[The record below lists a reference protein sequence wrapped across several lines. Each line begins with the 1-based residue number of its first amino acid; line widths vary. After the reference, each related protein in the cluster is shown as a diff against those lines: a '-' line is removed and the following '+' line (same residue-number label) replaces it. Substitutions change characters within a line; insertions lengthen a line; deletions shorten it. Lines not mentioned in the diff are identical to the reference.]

1 MIEVSNRDFEVMASV
16 IDGVEYIKGE
26 SNIQHNRKR
35 LAKLAV
41 RKLRNK
47 EVKVKQKW
55 VWNTRKIVYLYRN
68 LLLCC
73 M

>member
-16 IDGVEYIKGE
+16 IDCVEYIKGE
-26 SNIQHNRKR
+26 SNVQHNHKR

-47 EVKVKQKW
+47 GVKVKQK
-55 VWNTRKIVYLYRN
+55 
-68 LLLCC
+68 
-73 M
+73 